1 MAIQPTT
8 YAPAGPRT
16 GDSTRAASRRRG
28 IILAGIFTYF
38 GLVFG
43 ALLFLTP
50 AVWMIFTALKSN
62 EQLYKDTSSWL
73 PNPAYWSNFYIA
85 WVEKANF
92 NLYLRNSIIVTGV
105 TVIAQVVSS
114 ALVAFAF
121 ARLRWVGRDA
131 WFGVCLSTLMLP
143 QQVTM
148 IPIFVFFSI
157 IGWHDSWWPLL
168 VPAFFGHPFYIFLLR
183 QFFLSIPMEL
193 DEAAIVDGA
202 HMGHVLFKIILPLSK
217 PALASAAIFSFVA
230 HWNDFFW
237 PLLYL
242 RSRELWTLQLGLQN
256 FRGAAG
262 PDWQLLMAASLI
274 ILMPS
279 VILFFLAQRWFI
291 QGIALTGIKG

>member
-1 MAIQPTT
+1 
-8 YAPAGPRT
+8 
-16 GDSTRAASRRRG
+16 
-28 IILAGIFTYF
+28 
-38 GLVFG
+38 
-43 ALLFLTP
+43 
-50 AVWMIFTALKSN
+50 
-62 EQLYKDTSSWL
+62 
-73 PNPAYWSNFYIA
+73 
-85 WVEKANF
+85 
-92 NLYLRNSIIVTGV
+92 
-105 TVIAQVVSS
+105 
-114 ALVAFAF
+114 
-121 ARLRWVGRDA
+121 
-131 WFGVCLSTLMLP
+131 MLP

-183 QFFLSIPMEL
+183 QFFLSIPIEL

-242 RSRELWTLQLGLQN
+242 RSRDLWTLQLGLQS
-256 FRGAAG
+256 FRGVAG
-262 PDWQLLMAASLI
+262 PDWQLLMSASLV